1 MAQYHLLD
9 DSGDPGLG
17 DPGSSSHFALAMV
30 QMPERVPLSELAAL
44 RRMFHL
50 PPMFEFK
57 YYRAKSRQKEVFFRM
72 IRPISFRVRAVV
84 IDKSCLGNR
93 FAGMSGQDLTI
104 EFITGLVLRAEQL
117 DLAHDVLV
125 VDGATLGFL
134 RPLRIRLSEECRKL
148 GRVRPFRRIISG
160 DSKRDDGLQ
169 LADMVAG
176 AIRHYVMGEET
187 AYYRTFASK
196 VADLWKV
203 P

>member
-30 QMPERVPLSELAAL
+30 QMPERVPLPELAAL

-57 YYRAKSRQKEVFFRM
+57 YYRAKPRQKEAFFRM
-72 IRPISFRVRAVV
+72 IHPLSFRVRAVV
-84 IDKSCLGNR
+84 IDKSRLGNQ

-104 EFITGLVLRAEQL
+104 EFIAGLTLRAEQL
-117 DLAHDVLV
+117 DLANDMLV
-125 VDGATLGFL
+125 VDGAMLGFL
-134 RPLRIRLSEECRKL
+134 RSLRIRLSDECHKL
-148 GRVRPFRRIISG
+148 GRVRPFRKIISG

-169 LADMVAG
+169 LADMVVG

-187 AYYRTFASK
+187 AYYRTFAPK
-196 VADLWKV
+196 VVDLWEA